1 MYTQKKPIDNTHIVR
16 ERDRRRN
23 RELLAVLFLG
33 LPIGLFLLLFT
44 WQNLEV
50 IRLGRET
57 TRLQKNYKD
66 VEAQHKALEAERDRL
81 TSFDTVETQAAKLG
95 FAPADPKTIV
105 MVNQSAVGSRQ
116 SAVAPT
122 PAATVF
128 APAKSTADRRP
139 PTADSSRAADSST
152 AADSSPAANSSSSA
166 GGR

>member
-23 RELLAVLFLG
+23 RELLAVLSLG
-33 LPIGLFLLLFT
+33 IPIGSFLLLFT

-57 TRLQKNYKD
+57 TRLQKAYKD
-66 VEAQHKALEAERDRL
+66 TEAVHKQLEAERDRL
-81 TSFDTVETQAAKLG
+81 TSFDTVETQAGSLG

-105 MVNQSAVGSRQ
+105 MVTTDGSSSVPRSASESLGV
-116 SAVAPT
+116 
-122 PAATVF
+122 
-128 APAKSTADRRP
+128 
-139 PTADSSRAADSST
+139 RAAPPGN
-152 AADSSPAANSSSSA
+152 AEEPRNAEELVVPP

>member
-23 RELLAVLFLG
+23 RELLAVLSLG
-33 LPIGLFLLLFT
+33 IPIGSFLLLFT

-57 TRLQKNYKD
+57 TALQKTYKD
-66 VEAQHKALEAERDRL
+66 TEAVHKALEAERDRL

-95 FAPADPKTIV
+95 FAPADPTTIV
-105 MVNQSAVGSRQ
+105 TVTTDGGSSVPRSASESLGV
-116 SAVAPT
+116 SAAAPRN
-122 PAATVF
+122 AEE
-128 APAKSTADRRP
+128 RR
-139 PTADSSRAADSST
+139 
-152 AADSSPAANSSSSA
+152 NSEELVMP

>member
-23 RELLAVLFLG
+23 RELLGVLTLG
-33 LPIGLFLLLFT
+33 IPIGAFLLLFT

-57 TRLQKNYKD
+57 TRLQKTYKD
-66 VEAQHKALEAERDRL
+66 TEAVHKALEAERDRL

-105 MVNQSAVGSRQ
+105 MV
-116 SAVAPT
+116 T
-122 PAATVF
+122 TE
-128 APAKSTADRRP
+128 
-139 PTADSSRAADSST
+139 T
-152 AADSSPAANSSSSA
+152 AASTPVATTTT

>member
-23 RELLAVLFLG
+23 RELLAVLSLG
-33 LPIGLFLLLFT
+33 IPIGLFLLLFT

-57 TRLQKNYKD
+57 TRLQKNWKD
-66 VEAQHKALEAERDRL
+66 TEAAHKALEAERDRL

-105 MVNQSAVGSRQ
+105 MVQG
-116 SAVAPT
+116 
-122 PAATVF
+122 
-128 APAKSTADRRP
+128 APASSPTSSPTNHQP
-139 PTADSSRAADSST
+139 PTTNASSGAR
-152 AADSSPAANSSSSA
+152 
-166 GGR
+166 